1 MLRLAA
7 PAILRGQSS
16 LFAVPVRV
24 ALATRCEAQMIGQL
38 QRELL
43 VEGLQGGA
51 PLLEGS
57 ASTIQAGAGTGFVR

>member
-24 ALATRCEAQMIGQL
+24 ALATRGDAQIIGQL
-38 QRELL
+38 QLQKELY
-43 VEGLQGGA
+43 
-51 PLLEGS
+51 
-57 ASTIQAGAGTGFVR
+57 